1 MNNPL
6 GNINNDKVEE
16 AYKPVEPEN
25 DIKEPIEP
33 AEPDDIDKEPAEDQ
47 PEPIYEPNIL
57 DIDFVQLIA
66 SETDDDIRTCISTFR
81 GPAHKQK

>member
-1 MNNPL
+1 MNNPI

-66 SETDDDIRTCISTFR
+66 SETDDDIRDMHKYFSEVR
-81 GPAHKQK
+81 HKQK